1 MPAPVLDRP
10 DRTGQRVP
18 TRLPRRGPTPAAR
31 RLEVL
36 HGAAAALVL
45 LAVVVGVPWALVV
58 LVGDPLPSTPPRRSW
73 LDAELS
79 GTVVLDVL
87 AVVLWLTWAH
97 FTACVL
103 AEVRARVRGGVS
115 ARAPFGGTQQVLAQ
129 RLVGAVLLLA
139 AGAVWVPGTAPL
151 PSTGAV
157 SAVSVTGAQ
166 EALRTAPAPGTGEAG
181 AARAT
186 APAAAPTPTPDAAW
200 AGRSAAAAGDPV
212 TYVVQPPAGRHH
224 DCLWDI
230 AERTLGDPLRY
241 REIFE
246 LNVDRVQP
254 DGSRLVDADL
264 IRPGWVLLLP
274 GDAAQHVPVQPT
286 LTAPAADLAENSAEN
301 PAENPAG
308 ERPAAPAQEPGAPS
322 AAAGDDLLRRGAL
335 SAGLVA
341 VGLLTATRR
350 ARPAGPLAPA
360 ERGLDDPGRAVFLDR
375 ALRRIAAAADEQ
387 GTPLPEVLAV
397 GLGAD
402 RLVLHLADVPG
413 GMRVPEP
420 FTGAGTRWEV
430 RREDLDRAAALP
442 APHGTGRAP
451 YPALADVARVGEE
464 DLLVD
469 LESAPGLVALG
480 GDEQVARGLALS
492 MAAELVLN
500 PWSDGVQLHLVGF
513 ASRHAGLRPE
523 LVEDVE
529 SLAGLLDRLDAEAAD
544 AQRAARTLGIDG
556 VLAGRRGR
564 RGDRPRPRV
573 VVLSGAP
580 TAGEAARLERLVSS
594 GETALAVLVVGDV
607 PAASWRFR
615 CAADGSVDLGVLGV
629 RGRAFSLTVGELQ
642 RIARQDLP

>member
-1 MPAPVLDRP
+1 MPTPTLDRP

-18 TRLPRRGPTPAAR
+18 ARLPRRGPTPAAR

-36 HGAAAALVL
+36 RGAAAAVVL
-45 LAVVVGVPWALVV
+45 LAVVVGVPWALVA
-58 LVGDPLPSTPPRRSW
+58 LVGNPLPSTLPARSW
-73 LDAELS
+73 LDAQLS

-103 AEVRARVRGGVS
+103 AEVRAWVRGGVS
-115 ARAPFGGTQQVLAQ
+115 ARARFGSGQQVLAQ

-139 AGAVWVPGTAPL
+139 AGAVWVPGTVPS
-151 PSTGAV
+151 PSTGALG
-157 SAVSVTGAQ
+157 AVALTGAQ
-166 EALRTAPAPGTGEAG
+166 EVPRTPPVSGEGEAG
-181 AARAT
+181 AARAA
-186 APAAAPTPTPDAAW
+186 APAAAAAPDAAW
-200 AGRSAAAAGDPV
+200 AGRSAAAAAGPV

-241 REIFE
+241 REIFD
-246 LNVDRVQP
+246 LNVDRAQP

-274 GDAAQHVPVQPT
+274 GDAAQHVPVRPV
-286 LTAPAADLAENSAEN
+286 LTAPAGGPDA
-301 PAENPAG
+301 
-308 ERPAAPAQEPGAPS
+308 ERPAARAEVSEVPGVFEVPGVPP
-322 AAAGDDLLRRGAL
+322 AAGDDLLQRGAL

-350 ARPAGPLAPA
+350 TRPVGPLAPP
-360 ERGLDDPGRAVFLDR
+360 ERGLDDPGRGAFLDR
-375 ALRRIAAAADEQ
+375 ALRRLAAAAGEQ

-413 GMRVPEP
+413 GPRPPAP
-420 FTGAGTRWEV
+420 FTGTGTRLEV
-430 RREDLDRAAALP
+430 RREDLGRAATLP
-442 APHGTGRAP
+442 APHESGRAP

-480 GDEQVARGLALS
+480 GDEGVARALALS

-500 PWSDGVQLHLVGF
+500 PWSDGVHLHLVGF
-513 ASRHAGLRPE
+513 ASRHAGLHPG
-523 LVEDVE
+523 LVEDVG
-529 SLAGLLDRLDAEAAD
+529 SLAGLLGRLEAEAAERR
-544 AQRAARTLGIDG
+544 RAARALGVDG
-556 VLAGRRGR
+556 VLAARRSR
-564 RGDRPRPRV
+564 RVGRPRPHV
-573 VVLSGAP
+573 VVLSGP
-580 TAGEAARLERLVSS
+580 PDAGETARLERLVGS
-594 GETALAVLVVGDV
+594 GDTELAAVVVGDV
-607 PAASWRFR
+607 PTASWRFR
-615 CAADGSVDLGVLGV
+615 CGADGSVDLGVLGV
-629 RGRAFSLTVGELQ
+629 RGRAFTATVEDLE
-642 RIARQDLP
+642 RIARLSLL